1 LAEDCDDD
9 SDVTRYHNRYDSCN
23 DNRPVARVGRA
34 ILPATMT
41 PSKLEASLA
50 EPSRTRVSES
60 SLELRQIHLRIGL
73 LVLLALLPAGGL
85 LGTLAVESQ
94 LALVALPIAL
104 LGVMH
109 GGLDPWVGDIV
120 MRDRLGRSGRL
131 LFVVSYL
138 AVMAIVIACW
148 VFAPLATLAGF
159 LLISVLHF
167 GEQDAHAFAG
177 RSDGLSLSVFGA
189 IPVLGPVAAHPA
201 EVALIFGWLTGV
213 EQTVLADILNWLAQP
228 LIAIWLV
235 GAGMLVA
242 RMHIERETNRRFQ
255 LAGLGVLVASM
266 ILLPPLIAFAA
277 YFCLLHSFG
286 HLLDMASRASGPWRD
301 WSPVQWAAR
310 LWPATL
316 GALALGMF
324 GWMALSGLNTSHL
337 LERELLAQVI
347 FCGLAA
353 LTVPHV
359 LLYELFRVSS
369 RCSGSAHR

>member
-1 LAEDCDDD
+1 MMTRNLQIRLAD
-9 SDVTRYHNRYDSCN
+9 R
-23 DNRPVARVGRA
+23 ARMQTSGCGR
-34 ILPATMT
+34 
-41 PSKLEASLA
+41 
-50 EPSRTRVSES
+50 
-60 SLELRQIHLRIGL
+60 ELRQIHLRIGL
-73 LVLLALLPAGGL
+73 VVLLALLPAGSL

-109 GGLDPWVGDIV
+109 GGLDPWVGDVV
-120 MRDRLGRSGRL
+120 MRDRLGRSGRF

-138 AVMAIVIACW
+138 AVMAVVIACW
-148 VFAPLATLAGF
+148 LLAPLATLAGF

-167 GEQDAHAFAG
+167 GEQDAYAFAG
-177 RSDGLSLSVFGA
+177 RSDGLSVTVFGA
-189 IPVLGPVAAHPA
+189 IPVLGPVAAHPI

-213 EQTVLADILNWLAQP
+213 EKSVLAEILTWLAQP
-228 LIAIWLV
+228 LIALWIV

-242 RMHIERETNRRFQ
+242 RMHIEGETNRRFQ

-286 HLLDMASRASGPWRD
+286 HLLDMAARSHGPWRH
-301 WSPVQWAAR
+301 WSPGQWASR

-316 GALALGMF
+316 GALALGML
-324 GWMALSGLNTSHL
+324 GWVVLSGVDTGDAIG
-337 LERELLAQVI
+337 REALAQVI

-359 LLYELFRVSS
+359 LLYAVFRGDSKVSEKAIPAPRS
-369 RCSGSAHR
+369 QKNPR

>member
-1 LAEDCDDD
+1 
-9 SDVTRYHNRYDSCN
+9 
-23 DNRPVARVGRA
+23 
-34 ILPATMT
+34 MT
-41 PSKLEASLA
+41 PTEFETSLT
-50 EPSRTRVSES
+50 EPIRSRASES
-60 SLELRQIHLRIGL
+60 GLELRQIHLRIGL
-73 LVLLALLPAGGL
+73 VVLIALLPAGSL

-120 MRDRLGRSGRL
+120 MRDRLGRSGRV
-131 LFVVSYL
+131 LFVFSYL

-167 GEQDAHAFAG
+167 GEQDAYAFAG
-177 RSDGLSLSVFGA
+177 RSDGLSISVFGA

-213 EQTVLADILNWLAQP
+213 EQSVLAEILNWLAQP

-235 GAGMLVA
+235 GAGMHVA
-242 RMHIERETNRRFQ
+242 RMHIEGDCGRRFQ
-255 LAGLGVLVASM
+255 LAGPGVLVASM
-266 ILLPPLIAFAA
+266 LLLPPLIAFAA

-286 HLLDMASRASGPWRD
+286 HLLDMAARSHGPWRD
-301 WSPVQWAAR
+301 WSPGQWASR

-316 GALALGMF
+316 GALALGMI
-324 GWMALSGLNTSHL
+324 GWVLLSGLETSDAIG
-337 LERELLAQVI
+337 REALAQVV

-359 LLYELFRVSS
+359 LLYAVFRGCLESKPEKSQS
-369 RCSGSAHR
+369 RSKAP